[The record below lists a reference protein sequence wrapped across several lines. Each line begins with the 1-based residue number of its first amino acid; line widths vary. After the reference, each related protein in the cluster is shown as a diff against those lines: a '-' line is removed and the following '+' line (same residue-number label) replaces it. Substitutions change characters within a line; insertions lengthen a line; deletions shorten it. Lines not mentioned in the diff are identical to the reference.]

1 MILMTPARSLA
12 FDDFTALYPDAVSAL
27 RLLGS
32 VSGEG
37 LDKRL
42 LELVKVR
49 ASQLNG
55 CAYCVQLHCNWAR
68 KAGVPQSALDRLAAW
83 HDSPDFDARERA
95 ALAWTE
101 TLTRI
106 GNHQELEAARI
117 EVLGILGHPQ
127 YVRLTIAIATINAWN
142 RIAAPLGF
150 PPVASA

>member
-1 MILMTPARSLA
+1 MAPGRTLA
-12 FDDFTALYPDAVSAL
+12 FDDFAALHPDAVSAL
-27 RLLGS
+27 RTLGT
-32 VSGEG
+32 VSAAG

-68 KAGVPQSALDRLAAW
+68 RAGVSQSALDRLAAW
-83 HDSPDFDARERA
+83 RDSPDFDHRERA

-101 TLTRI
+101 ALT
-106 GNHQELEAARI
+106 GLGDHHGQEAARVEAL
-117 EVLGILGHPQ
+117 EVLGHPQ

-150 PPVASA
+150 TPVAST